1 MFPKDPQAIFAS
13 IKVFFSEA
21 FLLPCITPNRPVTH
35 GSTSATSTTF
45 GISTS
50 SYEDSTDPSSS
61 LRDTPSPVEG
71 IAHNGITRHEELQFV
86 TELSSRDLI
95 GINTP
100 EEFIFFKEVLKALQ
114 R

>member
-1 MFPKDPQAIFAS
+1 MNKNTLFIHLNLNS
-13 IKVFFSEA
+13 SEA

-35 GSTSATSTTF
+35 VSTSATSTTF

-71 IAHNGITRHEELQFV
+71 IVHNGITRYEELEFV
-86 TELSSRDLI
+86 TELSSPDVI

-100 EEFIFFKEVLKALQ
+100 EELIFFKEVLKALQ